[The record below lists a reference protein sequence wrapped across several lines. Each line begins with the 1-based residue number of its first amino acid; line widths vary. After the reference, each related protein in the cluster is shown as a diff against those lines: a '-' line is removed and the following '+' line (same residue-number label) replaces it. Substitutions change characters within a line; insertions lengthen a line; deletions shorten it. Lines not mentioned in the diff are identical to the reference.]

1 MVDLTSFGG
10 MVSQLNPEELTQ
22 TDLYEHVLNDALL
35 GTSIWINIGV
45 AGFTLLLF
53 GFMARNV
60 GDPRSQLIIISAMA
74 VSAVSIVSYS
84 GLASG
89 LTISFLDM
97 PDGHA
102 LEGATTALEG
112 GPREGMEVNGTISL
126 WGRYLTWAFSTP
138 FILLALGL
146 IAGSNITKIFTAVVF
161 DVGIMITGLA
171 AALTTSSH
179 LMRWFW
185 YAISCTFLAVVF
197 YVLIVEWPEDA
208 KAAGTYNIFNQV
220 RWLTVVLWFGY
231 TVWWALGNEG
241 AAVVDDAG
249 LTSWGYSAFDLV
261 AKYAFSFLVI
271 NWTINN
277 QDIVSKGET
286 FGATGDAI
294 PADD

>member
-1 MVDLTSFGG
+1 MQ
-10 MVSQLNPEELTQ
+10 VSQ
-22 TDLYEHVLNDALL
+22 TDMFQHVLNEPTI
-35 GTSIWINIGV
+35 GTSIYLNIGL

-53 GFMARNV
+53 AWLGRNV
-60 GDPRSQLIIISAMA
+60 EDPRGQLIVVSVMG

-89 LTISFLDM
+89 LTISILEM

-102 LEGATTALEG
+102 LEGAGTTLAHSGETV
-112 GPREGMEVNGTISL
+112 EGTIAL

-146 IAGSNITKIFTAVVF
+146 LAGSNITKIFTAIVF

-179 LMRWFW
+179 LFRWFW
-185 YAISCTFLAVVF
+185 YAVSCTFLAVVF
-197 YVLIVEWPEDA
+197 YILLVEWPEDA
-208 KAAGTYNIFNQV
+208 KAAGTTEIFNLL
-220 RWLTVVLWFGY
+220 RNLTVILWLGY

-241 AAVVDDAG
+241 AGVIRDAG
-249 LTSWGYSAFDLV
+249 ITSWGYSAFDII
-261 AKYAFSFLVI
+261 AKYIFSYLVI
-271 NWTINN
+271 SWTVQNE
-277 QDIVSKGET
+277 DIISSGTE